1 MNFFEKPAE
10 WLAQLPLMSE
20 HSAIVVVAAL
30 FVSLVLLAMGFMVRS
45 RLAQAD
51 GGLLPDEGLSVRN
64 VAELLVEMLSGLAEQ
79 NMGPHWRSYF
89 PIIGSIFFFV
99 LTANIVG
106 LIPGVEGATRSANVT
121 WAWAAISFLAH
132 QYVGIK
138 EHGFAY
144 VNHFLGPSLFDVHI
158 GGKHIHVRALAPLY
172 APIELLSHVSRL
184 FTLAVRLL
192 ANMFADHL
200 VVTVWIGLVAV
211 GVPAIFMGLGVMV
224 AFLQAY
230 VFALLSMIYIG
241 LALEE
246 AH

>member
-1 MNFFEKPAE
+1 VKFFEKPAE
-10 WLAQLPLMSE
+10 WLAHLPLMNE
-20 HSAIVVVAAL
+20 QTAIVVVAAL
-30 FVSLVLLAMGFMVRS
+30 FVVALLLLLGFAVRG

-51 GGLLPDEGLSVRN
+51 GGLIPDEGLSVRN
-64 VAELLVEMLSGLAEQ
+64 AAELLVEMLAGLAEQ
-79 NMGPHWRSYF
+79 NMGPHWRRYF

-99 LTANIVG
+99 LVANLVG
-106 LIPGVEGATRSANVT
+106 LIPGIEGATRNANVT
-121 WAWAAISFLAH
+121 WAWAAISFVAH

-138 EHGFAY
+138 EHGASY

-158 GGKHIHVRALAPLY
+158 AGKHIHVRALAPLY
-172 APIELLSHVSRL
+172 FFIELLSHLSRL

-200 VVTVWIGLVAV
+200 VVTVWISIVAI

>member
-1 MNFFEKPAE
+1 VAFLKPIAD
-10 WLAQLPLMSE
+10 ATHLP
-20 HSAIVVVAAL
+20 IVVVG
-30 FVSLVLLAMGFMVRS
+30 SLLVVVLLLAMGFAVRS
-45 RLAQAD
+45 RLARAD

-64 VAELLVEMLSGLAEQ
+64 VAELLVEMLAGLAEQ
-79 NMGPHWRSYF
+79 NMGPNWRRYF
-89 PIIGSIFFFV
+89 PIIGSIFFFI
-99 LTANIVG
+99 LTANLIG
-106 LIPGVEGATRSANVT
+106 LIPGIAAQGAADGGATRSANVT

-138 EHGFAY
+138 EHGFSY
-144 VNHFLGPSLFDVHI
+144 VNHFLGPSLFDLHV
-158 GGKHIHVRALAPLY
+158 GGKHIHVRALFPLY
-172 APIELLSHVSRL
+172 APIELLSHLSRL

-200 VVTVWIGLVAV
+200 VVTVWISLVAI

-230 VFALLSMIYIG
+230 VFAMLSMIYIG